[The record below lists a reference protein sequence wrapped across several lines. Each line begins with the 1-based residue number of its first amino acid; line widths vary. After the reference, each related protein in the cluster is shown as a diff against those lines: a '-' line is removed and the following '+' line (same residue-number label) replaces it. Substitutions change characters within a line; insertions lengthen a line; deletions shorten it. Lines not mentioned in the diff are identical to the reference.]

1 MPAAEEALK
10 GAGAKRVLPL
20 DVSGAFHTPLMR
32 SAQLKLESM
41 LKAATL
47 EESGVEIVMNVPGDF
62 ARSIPE
68 IRANLIDQVA
78 SATQWEK
85 GIRKMEESGV
95 ELYIEMGPGKTLAGM
110 NKKIGVQ
117 APTISIEKVNDLEQ
131 VHANA

>member
-1 MPAAEEALK
+1 
-10 GAGAKRVLPL
+10 
-20 DVSGAFHTPLMR
+20 MR